1 MADKSFDAIKSEAQV
16 ADYLIGGDE
25 FVYQALVERALELGG
40 IALVK
45 MVKNYETPYKMVP
58 HYNAFEFL
66 EELDPG
72 SKDKIKDRAHQL
84 RKIDQENIKSNFI
97 QAGLVEGMVE
107 ISESPND

>member
-1 MADKSFDAIKSEAQV
+1 MQDKSFYSIKSEEQV

-40 IALVK
+40 MALVK

-84 RKIDQENIKSNFI
+84 RKIEQENIKSNFI
-97 QAGLVEGMVE
+97 QSGLVREVEE
-107 ISESPND
+107 ISELPGD